1 MPPLVLFFT
10 GIVFLLYCIDCNQ
23 TLDALL
29 TANNQDSI
37 VLLYSAR
44 EGIYHRSLYVRTVD
58 WPSPTV
64 SYVASFL
71 DYRGITLASHII
83 GPWINKGIKQSNK
96 LIEYFVIALARRN
109 NYPRF
114 SFA

>member
-1 MPPLVLFFT
+1 MMMIL
-10 GIVFLLYCIDCNQ
+10 
-23 TLDALL
+23 
-29 TANNQDSI
+29 
-37 VLLYSAR
+37 
-44 EGIYHRSLYVRTVD
+44 
-58 WPSPTV
+58 
-64 SYVASFL
+64 VASFL